1 MISQK
6 LPYRQIL
13 STGHAG
19 CSENR
24 RQAAKRDRK
33 RQTPKGGR
41 RLAPHSP
48 LLKKSLCGGG
58 VPSSHPSLGLSV
70 FFLSGGLFSCN
81 HREIH
86 TLTQTSEGK
95 KRGGN
100 IVRPREWNGHHL
112 PRRSRSREV
121 DEKVSGSI
129 SMDLPAFSRNPR
141 PLPLPLP
148 LPPSIVGAGSLGGG
162 EGLA

>member
-1 MISQK
+1 MIARLWSRYSSAK
-6 LPYRQIL
+6 TFL
-13 STGHAG
+13 SKNGLKKPQTAASESLTGAY
-19 CSENR
+19 CLIFSETR
-24 RQAAKRDRK
+24 PAAK
-33 RQTPKGGR
+33 TV
-41 RLAPHSP
+41 
-48 LLKKSLCGGG
+48 GGG
-58 VPSSHPSLGLSV
+58 LPGL
-70 FFLSGGLFSCN
+70 GGLFSCN

-148 LPPSIVGAGSLGGG
+148 LPLPPSIVGAGSLGGG